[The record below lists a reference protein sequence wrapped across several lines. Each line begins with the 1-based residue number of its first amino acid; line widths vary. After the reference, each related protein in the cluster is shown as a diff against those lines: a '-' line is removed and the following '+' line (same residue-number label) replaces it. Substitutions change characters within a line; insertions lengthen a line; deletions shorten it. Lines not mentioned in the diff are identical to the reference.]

1 MTDPHPA
8 AQGETNDR
16 DRSLAAGERPAQVIK
31 DPAQSEQ
38 ARAFAIDAARVLR
51 DDKCDNVVVLDL
63 RGLSQVTDFF
73 VIASGTSDRQM
84 RSAGQHVEDLGR
96 ESHDMTAI
104 HQNLRENDPTW
115 VVLDFV
121 DVIVHV
127 FEPETRMLYDLEML
141 WGDAPRVKW
150 DEGATPQPKKD

>member
-1 MTDPHPA
+1 MTEPPTTPQSNSD
-8 AQGETNDR
+8 DR
-16 DRSLAAGERPAQVIK
+16 DRSLGAVERPPQVIK

-38 ARAFAIDAARVLR
+38 ARAFAVEAARCLR
-51 DDKCDNVVVLDL
+51 DDKCENVVVLDL

-73 VIASGTSDRQM
+73 VIASGTSERQM

-96 ESHDMTAI
+96 DSHNMTAM
-104 HQNLRENDPTW
+104 HQNLRETDATW

-150 DEGATPQPKKD
+150 DDQE